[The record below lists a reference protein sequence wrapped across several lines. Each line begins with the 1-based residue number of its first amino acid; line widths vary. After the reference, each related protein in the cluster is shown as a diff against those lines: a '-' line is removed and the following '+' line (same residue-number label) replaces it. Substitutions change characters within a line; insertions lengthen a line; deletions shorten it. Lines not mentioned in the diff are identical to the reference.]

1 MKTPPIVNER
11 HVSIPGLSS
20 NCPNFPPSRRT
31 SNCILSAY
39 ANQVCRKAPR
49 KLSPIAKLQSRDQE
63 EKPAGSQSAKTS
75 PRSWWKGIPC
85 NSRTQQHLIR
95 GRRNSPL
102 DPKVKQGASFPVR
115 SLSAHSNVR
124 LHSPPLGLS
133 GSEDTAKG
141 PSGYWEQR
149 S

>member
-1 MKTPPIVNER
+1 MSVMLVFQDFPPIVLTPHLPVER
-11 HVSIPGLSS
+11 ATAY
-20 NCPNFPPSRRT
+20 CPHMPT
-31 SNCILSAY
+31 KSA
-39 ANQVCRKAPR
+39 AKLPR
-49 KLSPIAKLQSRDQE
+49 KLSPIAKLESRDQE

-95 GRRNSPL
+95 RRRNSPL
-102 DPKVKQGASFPVR
+102 DSKIKQGASFPIR